1 MALFP
6 FPFHLNLNYYFP
18 GQIPLQFFCLG
29 VLWKQ
34 GLIGFGVSAESCNE
48 AHSPK
53 QFSRNSQY
61 IVIAM

>member
-1 MALFP
+1 MAVFP
-6 FPFHLNLNYYFP
+6 LPFHLNLNYFFLDKFP
-18 GQIPLQFFCLG
+18 FSFFCLG
-29 VLWKQ
+29 VLWIQ

-53 QFSRNSQY
+53 HFSRNSQY